1 MSSEYIVLSSE
12 VEHCERVVLNNE
24 VVTPNLLFVMGT
36 MRGTMEGY
44 HGAVHGPC
52 VLALL
57 GLWATGDIALT

>member
-1 MSSEYIVLSSE
+1 MRSSEYIVLSSE

-36 MRGTMEGY
+36 KEGY

-57 GLWATGDIALT
+57 DLWATGDIALT